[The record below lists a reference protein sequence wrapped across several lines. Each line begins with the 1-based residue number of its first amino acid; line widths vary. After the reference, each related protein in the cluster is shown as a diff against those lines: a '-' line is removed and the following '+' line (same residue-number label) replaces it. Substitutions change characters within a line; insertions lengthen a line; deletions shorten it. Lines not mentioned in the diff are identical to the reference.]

1 MDTVRLVLGLSCG
14 FESQL
19 AEQRGGPLLSQA
31 SAGTAHAAQR
41 LLLEAVI
48 CTPLLHK
55 SNELKDKGKMSLNLI
70 TVFTSKGS
78 CDLSLV
84 NIRALTVPL
93 ILTLK
98 DVVVVPGLSLTL
110 IFLIC
115 FSLASAQPQY
125 CTSHQSTSSIS
136 SHTTSY

>member
-1 MDTVRLVLGLSCG
+1 MRFVLGLSCG
-14 FESQL
+14 FGSQL
-19 AEQRGGPLLSQA
+19 TEQRGDPLFAQA
-31 SAGTAHAAQR
+31 SAGTAHMAQC
-41 LLLEAVI
+41 LLSEAVI

-70 TVFTSKGS
+70 TILTSKES

-84 NIRALTVPL
+84 NFRALTEPL

-98 DVVVVPGLSLTL
+98 AIVVIPGLILTL
-110 IFLIC
+110 IFLIF

-125 CTSHQSTSSIS
+125 YISHQSTSSIS
-136 SHTTSY
+136 SHTTSS